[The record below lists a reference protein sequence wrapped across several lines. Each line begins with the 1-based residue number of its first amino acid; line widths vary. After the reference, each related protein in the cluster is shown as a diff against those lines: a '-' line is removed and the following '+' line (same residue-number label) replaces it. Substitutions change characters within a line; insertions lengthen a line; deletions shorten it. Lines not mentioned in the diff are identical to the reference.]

1 MVLPRNMFLMVCSF
15 PCVAI
20 EYRSRTTA
28 NSNVALLLEIL
39 LLTMKVF
46 LMLQMN
52 HRNALWRRRRF
63 RPYWVLPR
71 PAESWF
77 KINFNCRIISENIF
91 FIVNWNERNTFDRLL
106 VILRPFLQREDTKKK
121 LYQTRKFIQLEFIAY
136 RTENHLKAP
145 VLLWMLEKQKKL
157 KHSWKSWMGCVN

>member
-1 MVLPRNMFLMVCSF
+1 MVLPRNMFWWFAVFL
-15 PCVAI
+15 
-20 EYRSRTTA
+20 
-28 NSNVALLLEIL
+28 ALQLNIAQGQLLIL
-39 LLTMKVF
+39 TLLCYWKIHLLTMKVF

-77 KINFNCRIISENIF
+77 KINFNFRIISESIF

-121 LYQTRKFIQLEFIAY
+121 LYQTRKFFQLEFIAY

-157 KHSWKSWMGCVN
+157 KHSWTSWMGCVN